1 MASTQKKQTMSFIDK
16 KEKKKRALTTYNI
29 FMKDNFKKIYNENPK
44 LKPTEIMKLV
54 AVEWKI
60 KKNDPLKISICLL
73 NMLREDEVFEL
84 LKSDKKDEVEKLLYG
99 IN

>member
-1 MASTQKKQTMSFIDK
+1 MASTQKKQTMSLIDK
-16 KEKKKRALTTYNI
+16 KGKKKRTLTSYNI
-29 FMKDNFKKIYNENPK
+29 FMKENFKKIYNENPK
-44 LKPTEIMKLV
+44 LKPTEIMKMV
-54 AVEWKI
+54 AIEWKK

-73 NMLREDEVFEL
+73 NMLHEDEVFEL

>member
-1 MASTQKKQTMSFIDK
+1 MAFTQKNQTMSLIDK
-16 KEKKKRALTTYNI
+16 KGKNKRALTSYNI
-29 FMKDNFKKIYNENPK
+29 FMKDNFKKIYNENPN

-54 AVEWKI
+54 AIEWKI
-60 KKNDPLKISICLL
+60 KKNNPLKISICLL